1 MRVSENFFC
10 IPYCRKI
17 LLIIIKTQHELGSY
31 VLCSKLAPA
40 MLTVLLLHYC
50 LISTLLHYHCITA
63 LLLLHYCNAD
73 TITALLQPLYT
84 PNCYSCKCN
93 LLYIPLS
100 HSGESVLT
108 ITVTELHLC
117 HTITITITAPKKLL
131 HYLLNYYLRTA

>member
-1 MRVSENFFC
+1 
-10 IPYCRKI
+10 
-17 LLIIIKTQHELGSY
+17 
-31 VLCSKLAPA
+31 

-50 LISTLLHYHCITA
+50 LTSTLLHYHCITA
-63 LLLLHYCNAD
+63 LLYCMTVLHYCNAD

-93 LLYIPLS
+93 LPYIPLS

-117 HTITITITAPKKLL
+117 HPITITITAPKKIL
-131 HYLLNYYLRTA
+131 HYLLDYNLRTA